1 MFELT
6 NVKYESSYG
15 MVELSPATVHQY
27 LVKGKGNI
35 TEQETAFFI
44 KMCEAQKLNPF
55 VQGEVHL
62 IKYDNAT
69 PAQMVIGYDTYKRR
83 AEGNPN
89 YIDKE
94 SGIVVKR
101 GNEIVQKQ
109 GACLY
114 PNEQL
119 VGGWCRV
126 FKLRNGREVDVYK
139 ECSFAEYNTGRSNWK
154 VKPCMMIEKVA
165 VSQALREAF
174 PKDFEGLYTTEE
186 MSHVDISNEPQTQ
199 QHFSTEEKVADIMI
213 SRNEM
218 VAMYNK
224 ARAKFGKEQG
234 DAVIKEL
241 LEQNGSPSGMS
252 LSVTQ
257 YDVIMDELDNII
269 KEAETEAG

>member
-6 NVKYESSYG
+6 NVKYESTYG
-15 MVELSPATVHQY
+15 TVELTPETVRKY
-27 LVKGKGNI
+27 LVKGDNNI
-35 TEQETAFFI
+35 TEQETAFFM

-62 IKYDNAT
+62 IKYGNS

-83 AEGNPN
+83 AESNPN

-126 FKLRNGREVDVYK
+126 YKLRNGREVNVYK
-139 ECSFAEYNTGRSNWK
+139 ECSFGEYNTDKSNWR

-174 PKDFEGLYTTEE
+174 PKDFEGLYTAEE
-186 MSHVDISNEPQTQ
+186 MSHIDSGDEPQST
-199 QHFSTEEKVADIMI
+199 QHFTTEEKVADIMI
-213 SRNEM
+213 SRDDM

-234 DAVIKEL
+234 DTIIKGL
-241 LEQNGSPSGMS
+241 LEQNGFPSGMS
-252 LSVTQ
+252 LSVAQ
-257 YDVIMDELDNII
+257 YDVIMAKLDSII
-269 KEAETEAG
+269 KESEAEAG

>member
-6 NVKYESSYG
+6 NVKYESAYG
-15 MVELSPATVHQY
+15 MVELSPETVHKY
-27 LVKGKGNI
+27 LVKGDGNI
-35 TEQETAFFI
+35 TQQETAFFI

-62 IKYDNAT
+62 IKYGDA

-83 AEGNPN
+83 AEDNPN

-126 FKLRNGREVDVYK
+126 FKTRNGREVDVYK
-139 ECSFAEYNTGRSNWK
+139 ECMFSEYNTGRSNWK
-154 VKPCMMIEKVA
+154 AKPCMMIEKVA

-174 PKDFEGLYTTEE
+174 PKDFEGLYTPEE
-186 MSHVDISNEPQTQ
+186 MSHVDIGDETQ
-199 QHFSTEEKVADIMI
+199 QPQHFSTEEVVTEIMI
-213 SRNEM
+213 TRDEM

-241 LEQNGSPSGMS
+241 LEQNGFPSGMS
-252 LSVTQ
+252 LTVTQ
-257 YDVIMDELDNII
+257 YNVIMEELDGIL
-269 KEAETEAG
+269 KEAEAEAG

>member
-1 MFELT
+1 MFELVT
-6 NVKYESSYG
+6 YDTAYG
-15 MVELSPATVHQY
+15 KVELRPETVHKY
-27 LVKGKGNI
+27 LVKGDGNI

-62 IKYDNAT
+62 IKYGDK

-83 AEGNPN
+83 AEENPN

-109 GACLY
+109 GACIY

-126 FKLRNGREVDVYK
+126 TKLRNGREVDVYK
-139 ECSFAEYNTGRSNWK
+139 ECSFGEYNTGYSNWK

-174 PKDFEGLYTTEE
+174 PKDFEGLYTAEE
-186 MSHVDISNEPQTQ
+186 MSHLEVDDASPAP
-199 QHFSTEEKVADIMI
+199 QHFSTENVVAEVMI
-213 SRNEM
+213 TREAM

-241 LEQNGSPSGMS
+241 LEQNGYPSGMS
-252 LSVTQ
+252 LTATQ
-257 YDVIMDELDNII
+257 YDTIMEQLDII
-269 KEAETEAG
+269 LAEAG